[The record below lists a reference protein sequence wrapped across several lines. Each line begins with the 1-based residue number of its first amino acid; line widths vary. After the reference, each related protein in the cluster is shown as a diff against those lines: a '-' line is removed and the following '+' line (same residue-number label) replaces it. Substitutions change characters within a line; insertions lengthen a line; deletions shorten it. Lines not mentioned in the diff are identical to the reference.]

1 MNKAL
6 LSINK
11 IIKFVLHALSMKLKP
26 VRPVRFFFINFFLLI
41 LIVIIIPCTILFFHK
56 KNLDLGIGITKLNL
70 ETFIHYYYL
79 FLFSILIHTVIY
91 VFLKKYSIKY
101 FNLFKKHN
109 YLSSFLIF
117 IIFTL
122 LLEAIKILP
131 HIYKG
136 LHRLNTLRDSL
147 PYGIKDLQNVI
158 DNIDTGR
165 TEIFGWVFDLIEKYQ
180 KFLTSLTLDQLVA
193 LFNIFGDIMILT
205 TLTSIVIVLIG
216 DYLINKL
223 NLEVRYPKLA
233 KYIRL
238 KEKLNKHYLII
249 YIVIFY
255 IIVFLS
261 IIGNIYML
269 FLKYF
274 I

>member
-1 MNKAL
+1 M
-6 LSINK
+6 
-11 IIKFVLHALSMKLKP
+11 
-26 VRPVRFFFINFFLLI
+26 
-41 LIVIIIPCTILFFHK
+41 
-56 KNLDLGIGITKLNL
+56 
-70 ETFIHYYYL
+70 
-79 FLFSILIHTVIY
+79 
-91 VFLKKYSIKY
+91 
-101 FNLFKKHN
+101 
-109 YLSSFLIF
+109 
-117 IIFTL
+117 
-122 LLEAIKILP
+122 
-131 HIYKG
+131 
-136 LHRLNTLRDSL
+136 HRLNTLRDSL

-193 LFNIFGDIMILT
+193 LFNIFVNIMILT

>member
-1 MNKAL
+1 
-6 LSINK
+6 
-11 IIKFVLHALSMKLKP
+11 
-26 VRPVRFFFINFFLLI
+26 
-41 LIVIIIPCTILFFHK
+41 
-56 KNLDLGIGITKLNL
+56 
-70 ETFIHYYYL
+70 
-79 FLFSILIHTVIY
+79 
-91 VFLKKYSIKY
+91 
-101 FNLFKKHN
+101 
-109 YLSSFLIF
+109 
-117 IIFTL
+117 
-122 LLEAIKILP
+122 
-131 HIYKG
+131 
-136 LHRLNTLRDSL
+136 
-147 PYGIKDLQNVI
+147 
-158 DNIDTGR
+158 
-165 TEIFGWVFDLIEKYQ
+165 
-180 KFLTSLTLDQLVA
+180 
-193 LFNIFGDIMILT
+193 MILT